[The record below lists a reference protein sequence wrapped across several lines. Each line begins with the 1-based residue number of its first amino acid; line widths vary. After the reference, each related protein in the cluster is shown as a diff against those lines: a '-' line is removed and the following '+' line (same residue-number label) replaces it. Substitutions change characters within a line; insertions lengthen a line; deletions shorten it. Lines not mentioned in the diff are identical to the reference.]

1 MRLILKVKWAKVP
14 QSSHRER
21 DDDDDDDDDD
31 DSDNKSII
39 DVTVCVLNELLASI
53 RKPNDSLLLLALY
66 Y

>member
-21 DDDDDDDDDD
+21 DDDDD